1 MRTRPPYALESADNV
16 LRLLQILRDRGR
28 LRVSDAAEHLGCSRS
43 TAHRLLSVLLYRD
56 FAVQDDRHCYLPG
69 PALSAPPVG
78 RRSLPRLCDVL
89 LPHMGEL
96 CERVDET
103 VNLVVR
109 AGTQTRFLASV
120 ESTQVPHVGDSTG
133 CVRPAAKASG
143 GKVLLAGLGMDELAR
158 LYLPGGAAAPD
169 VRGEVMSPGEFRRLC
184 RELDAVRNR
193 GFALN
198 LEGTEP
204 GLCAIARCL
213 TDESGRAVGALAVAV
228 PVKRFGTARI
238 ELLAGALKGTTQRV
252 APELNGLPD

>member
-1 MRTRPPYALESADNV
+1 MRNRPPYALESADNV
-16 LRLLQILRDRGR
+16 LRLLQILRDHGQ

-43 TAHRLLSVLLYRD
+43 TAHRLLSMLLYRD
-56 FAVQDDRHCYLPG
+56 FAVQDDQRRYLPG

-78 RRSLPRLCDVL
+78 RRSWARLCRVL
-89 LPHMGEL
+89 LPHMAEL

-109 AGTQTRFLASV
+109 TGTQTRFLTSV
-120 ESTQVPHVGDSTG
+120 ESSRVPHVGDRTG

-143 GKVLLAGLGMDELAR
+143 GKVLLAGLGKDELAG
-158 LYLPGGAAAPD
+158 LYLPGGAAAPN
-169 VRGEVMSPGEFRRLC
+169 GETMSQGEFRRLC
-184 RELDAVRNR
+184 HELDAVRGR

-228 PVKRFGTARI
+228 PAPRFHTARI
-238 ELLAGALKGTTQRV
+238 ELLAGALEDTTQRV

>member
-1 MRTRPPYALESADNV
+1 MRNKPPHTLESADNV
-16 LRLLQILRDRGR
+16 LRLLQILRDHGP

-78 RRSLPRLCDVL
+78 RRSWPRLCHVL

-96 CERVDET
+96 RERVDET
-103 VNLVVR
+103 VNLIVR
-109 AGTQTRFLASV
+109 AGTQTRFLASL
-120 ESTQVPHVGDSTG
+120 ESTRVPHVGDRTG

-143 GKVLLAGLGMDELAR
+143 GKVLLAGLGMNELAG
-158 LYLPGGAAAPD
+158 LYLPGEAAAPGG
-169 VRGEVMSPGEFRRLC
+169 GEGMSQGEFRRLC
-184 RELDAVRNR
+184 HELDAVRGR

-228 PVKRFGTARI
+228 PAPRFDTARI
-238 ELLAGALKGTTQRV
+238 ELLAGALEGITQRV

>member
-1 MRTRPPYALESADNV
+1 MRNRPPYALESADNA
-16 LRLLQILRDRGR
+16 LRLLQILRDQGR

-43 TAHRLLSVLLYRD
+43 TAHRLLSVLVYRD
-56 FAVQDDRHCYLPG
+56 FAVQDNRRCYLPG

-78 RRSLPRLCDVL
+78 HRSWPRLCGML
-89 LPHMGEL
+89 LPHMEEL

-103 VNLVVR
+103 VNLIVR

-120 ESTQVPHVGDSTG
+120 ESTRVPHVGDRTG
-133 CVRPAAKASG
+133 CVRPAAKASS
-143 GKVLLAGLGMDELAR
+143 GKVLLAGLGLDELAG
-158 LYLPGGAAAPD
+158 LYLPGGAAAPGAG
-169 VRGEVMSPGEFRRLC
+169 GEAMSQGEFRQLC
-184 RELDAVRNR
+184 HELDAVRGR

-228 PVKRFGTARI
+228 PAPRFDAARI
-238 ELLAGALKGTTQRV
+238 ELLAGALAGATQRV
-252 APELNGLPD
+252 APELNALPD